1 MRYSLILLCVSA
13 LIQLSCGKSNRE
25 AEAAKQFAQ
34 MEANGVAKVKVDE
47 RGDIY
52 LNNKPS
58 SLGALGDEFAR
69 IKEVNGVVWYYRT
82 SESQPAAS
90 SGLAVVNKIIEYK
103 LPVKMCAGNEP
114 CRKAFE

>member
-1 MRYSLILLCVSA
+1 MRYALILVCVLA
-13 LIQLSCGKSNRE
+13 LIQLSCGNSKE

-34 MEANGVAKVKVDE
+34 MEANGVAKVMVDE

-58 SLGALGDEFAR
+58 SLEALGDEFAR
-69 IKEVNGVVWYYRT
+69 VKKVNGVVWYYRK

-103 LPVKMCAGNEP
+103 LPVKMCTGDQP
-114 CRKAFE
+114 CAKAFE